1 MPRDAASRFNV
12 LTLQRF
18 NTSTILC
25 VFALIFP
32 ATAPAKDIDWPSV
45 GGDKGCTRYSAL
57 DEINRTNVSSLQV
70 AWTYH
75 TGDSG
80 SGNSTTIECTP
91 IVIGGVMFIT
101 TAGSKVVALDAAAG
115 TERWKFDP
123 YAGVKRNQPRASGG
137 VNRGVA
143 YWTDG
148 KEARILVSVAD
159 GRLISLDAKTG
170 LPDPCFGKSGTVD
183 LREGMDADLSGVN
196 YGP

>member
-25 VFALIFP
+25 VFALVFP
-32 ATAPAKDIDWPSV
+32 CTTSAKDIEWPTV

-57 DEINRTNVSSLQV
+57 NEINRTNVSSLQ
-70 AWTYH
+70 ATWTYH

-91 IVIGGVMFIT
+91 IVIGRVMFIT
-101 TAGSKVVALDAAAG
+101 TAESKVVALDAATG
-115 TERWKFDP
+115 RERWKYDP
-123 YAGVKRNQPRASGG
+123 YAAVMRSQPRASGG

-143 YWTDG
+143 HWSDG
-148 KEARILVSVAD
+148 KQSRILLGVAG
-159 GRLISLDAKTG
+159 GRLISLDARTG
-170 LPDPCFGKSGTVD
+170 TLDCYFGNAGTVD
-183 LREGMDADLSGVN
+183 
-196 YGP
+196 